1 MRFPNVIRLL
11 KPYRTHL
18 IVGPSFKLTEAV
30 LELLVPILIAFI
42 VDKGIVEKNTR
53 VIWQYGLLAFVLAC
67 AGLLCAL
74 ICQYTASRA
83 SQGYGTDLRNLLADR
98 IMRLSVD
105 DAQQIGSS
113 SLANRLITDTMTLQ
127 QAVAMLI
134 RLVVRAPFLSVG
146 ALVMALLIDWRLASV
161 FVLVIPLFIVVLYF
175 IMSRSVPLHRKTL
188 QQQDDM
194 SAIMQENLQGMRIIR
209 AYNRQ
214 ELRAARFNS
223 ASSRL
228 RDLAEQA
235 GRLSGWLNP
244 LTMLLLNI
252 AVAAVL
258 LLGGWRIDH
267 GRLSQGQLIALIN
280 YLTQILQALI
290 VVANLVMLYAR
301 AWNSAGRTEEI
312 LGMTVAASEVEGD
325 FTTSE
330 NTTENSQQ
338 NSVAFAG
345 VDFSYPRST
354 GVFIEQLSFKL
365 EPGSVNGLIGPAGS
379 GKSTIARLLV
389 RLYEPVLGRIML
401 GDRAVDEFS
410 AAELS
415 SLIGYVPQ
423 NPSLMTGT
431 IEENLRMGRD
441 AFSED
446 DLWHALRLAQADGFV
461 RELNDGLNSQ
471 VTRGGRNFSGG
482 QRQRLAIARAILGRP
497 RVIILDDS
505 TSALDY
511 ATDLALRR
519 ALMSDEFLKSST
531 WIIISQR
538 IANIRDAD
546 NILLLDDGALL
557 ASGTHEE
564 LMSGSDMYRELF
576 HSQLDTRQHEEEA
589 DND

>member
-42 VDKGIVEKNTR
+42 VDKGIVEKNTQ

-161 FVLVIPLFIVVLYF
+161 FLLVIPLFIVVLYF

-194 SAIMQENLQGMRIIR
+194 SSIMQENLQGMRIIR

-214 ELRAARFNS
+214 ELRAAQFNT

-228 RDLAEQA
+228 RDLAERA

-252 AVAAVL
+252 AVAAVFY
-258 LLGGWRIDH
+258 GW
-267 GRLSQGQLIALIN
+267 
-280 YLTQILQALI
+280 
-290 VVANLVMLYAR
+290 
-301 AWNSAGRTEEI
+301 
-312 LGMTVAASEVEGD
+312 
-325 FTTSE
+325 
-330 NTTENSQQ
+330 
-338 NSVAFAG
+338 
-345 VDFSYPRST
+345 
-354 GVFIEQLSFKL
+354 
-365 EPGSVNGLIGPAGS
+365 
-379 GKSTIARLLV
+379 
-389 RLYEPVLGRIML
+389 
-401 GDRAVDEFS
+401 
-410 AAELS
+410 
-415 SLIGYVPQ
+415 
-423 NPSLMTGT
+423 
-431 IEENLRMGRD
+431 
-441 AFSED
+441 
-446 DLWHALRLAQADGFV
+446 LA
-461 RELNDGLNSQ
+461 
-471 VTRGGRNFSGG
+471 
-482 QRQRLAIARAILGRP
+482 
-497 RVIILDDS
+497 
-505 TSALDY
+505 Y
-511 ATDLALRR
+511 
-519 ALMSDEFLKSST
+519 
-531 WIIISQR
+531 
-538 IANIRDAD
+538 
-546 NILLLDDGALL
+546 
-557 ASGTHEE
+557 
-564 LMSGSDMYRELF
+564 
-576 HSQLDTRQHEEEA
+576 
-589 DND
+589 

>member
-1 MRFPNVIRLL
+1 
-11 KPYRTHL
+11 
-18 IVGPSFKLTEAV
+18 
-30 LELLVPILIAFI
+30 
-42 VDKGIVEKNTR
+42 
-53 VIWQYGLLAFVLAC
+53 
-67 AGLLCAL
+67 
-74 ICQYTASRA
+74 
-83 SQGYGTDLRNLLADR
+83 
-98 IMRLSVD
+98 
-105 DAQQIGSS
+105 
-113 SLANRLITDTMTLQ
+113 
-127 QAVAMLI
+127 
-134 RLVVRAPFLSVG
+134 
-146 ALVMALLIDWRLASV
+146 
-161 FVLVIPLFIVVLYF
+161 
-175 IMSRSVPLHRKTL
+175 
-188 QQQDDM
+188 
-194 SAIMQENLQGMRIIR
+194 
-209 AYNRQ
+209 
-214 ELRAARFNS
+214 
-223 ASSRL
+223 
-228 RDLAEQA
+228 
-235 GRLSGWLNP
+235 
-244 LTMLLLNI
+244 
-252 AVAAVL
+252 
-258 LLGGWRIDH
+258 LGGWRIDH

-354 GVFIEQLSFKL
+354 GGFIEQLSFKL